1 MKLNGSNN
9 RSFYQGDFKTGIN
22 FYNWILRNN
31 SSFSSGDGKTYYRF
45 NETTLSRTIERI
57 KAILQLGQITSNS
70 ELLDSADVNGFQL
83 YSDSSYQNSKLTV
96 PITGMSE
103 KPATVE
109 VTQNNRLLYRTII
122 PAGPFQLNNISG
134 VSSSQPLHVKVIQD
148 DGTIQ
153 EFDVITSNKDLKN
166 PQSSTSFNFFMGK
179 YRKNSSDERIHTPF
193 ITGFEGGI
201 NYLNHNFLGGM
212 EISSK
217 YKSIVGSVNS
227 VFGEHRPLSTGF
239 GIKYASSSN
248 KGDGFQANANLSL
261 PVSVFSLGLSTIY
274 RSRNY
279 STLYESLQI
288 DNIED
293 PLDDNLANNQTKT
306 SSSLSL
312 SLGNQRYGSLSYS
325 LSYSQYYGDKKDN
338 YSNTISYGKR
348 FPFMSFNISYQKS
361 SNFEDRTFVNINVP
375 INNSSSF
382 STQYQ
387 HYKTS
392 SLTTNYSNYHNDL
405 FRYSIGATA
414 DKDSKDKNISG
425 NINATTAYSQISA
438 TGSFSKG
445 NQKSAM
451 LTASGAIA
459 YSDGLFA
466 TSPVELG
473 DTFGILRV
481 PGQSGILVNSM
492 GGGTTITNHFGT
504 AVIPNLPVNKKTTVL
519 LNTKNLPLNV
529 MLGTTSFDIALA
541 KGTVFSREIPVNTMK
556 QVLLEIK
563 KPDGK
568 PVNTANSVIDDKG
581 NLIGVIMGDGNVI
594 ISNEQIGKPLKVKSD
609 NGDICSVDY
618 SVPEEFN
625 PDFLYEKVDAI
636 CK

>member
-1 MKLNGSNN
+1 
-9 RSFYQGDFKTGIN
+9 
-22 FYNWILRNN
+22 
-31 SSFSSGDGKTYYRF
+31 
-45 NETTLSRTIERI
+45 
-57 KAILQLGQITSNS
+57 
-70 ELLDSADVNGFQL
+70 
-83 YSDSSYQNSKLTV
+83 
-96 PITGMSE
+96 
-103 KPATVE
+103 
-109 VTQNNRLLYRTII
+109 
-122 PAGPFQLNNISG
+122 
-134 VSSSQPLHVKVIQD
+134 
-148 DGTIQ
+148 
-153 EFDVITSNKDLKN
+153 
-166 PQSSTSFNFFMGK
+166 
-179 YRKNSSDERIHTPF
+179 
-193 ITGFEGGI
+193 
-201 NYLNHNFLGGM
+201 
-212 EISSK
+212 
-217 YKSIVGSVNS
+217 
-227 VFGEHRPLSTGF
+227 
-239 GIKYASSSN
+239 
-248 KGDGFQANANLSL
+248 
-261 PVSVFSLGLSTIY
+261 
-274 RSRNY
+274 
-279 STLYESLQI
+279 
-288 DNIED
+288 
-293 PLDDNLANNQTKT
+293 
-306 SSSLSL
+306 
-312 SLGNQRYGSLSYS
+312 
-325 LSYSQYYGDKKDN
+325 
-338 YSNTISYGKR
+338 
-348 FPFMSFNISYQKS
+348 MSFNISYQKS

-438 TGSFSKG
+438 TGSFSNS

-541 KGTVFSREIPVNTMK
+541 KGTVFSREIPINTMK

>member
-1 MKLNGSNN
+1 
-9 RSFYQGDFKTGIN
+9 
-22 FYNWILRNN
+22 
-31 SSFSSGDGKTYYRF
+31 
-45 NETTLSRTIERI
+45 
-57 KAILQLGQITSNS
+57 
-70 ELLDSADVNGFQL
+70 
-83 YSDSSYQNSKLTV
+83 
-96 PITGMSE
+96 
-103 KPATVE
+103 
-109 VTQNNRLLYRTII
+109 
-122 PAGPFQLNNISG
+122 
-134 VSSSQPLHVKVIQD
+134 
-148 DGTIQ
+148 
-153 EFDVITSNKDLKN
+153 
-166 PQSSTSFNFFMGK
+166 
-179 YRKNSSDERIHTPF
+179 
-193 ITGFEGGI
+193 
-201 NYLNHNFLGGM
+201 
-212 EISSK
+212 
-217 YKSIVGSVNS
+217 
-227 VFGEHRPLSTGF
+227 
-239 GIKYASSSN
+239 
-248 KGDGFQANANLSL
+248 
-261 PVSVFSLGLSTIY
+261 
-274 RSRNY
+274 
-279 STLYESLQI
+279 QI

-438 TGSFSKG
+438 TGSFSNS

>member
-1 MKLNGSNN
+1 
-9 RSFYQGDFKTGIN
+9 
-22 FYNWILRNN
+22 
-31 SSFSSGDGKTYYRF
+31 
-45 NETTLSRTIERI
+45 
-57 KAILQLGQITSNS
+57 
-70 ELLDSADVNGFQL
+70 
-83 YSDSSYQNSKLTV
+83 
-96 PITGMSE
+96 
-103 KPATVE
+103 
-109 VTQNNRLLYRTII
+109 
-122 PAGPFQLNNISG
+122 
-134 VSSSQPLHVKVIQD
+134 
-148 DGTIQ
+148 
-153 EFDVITSNKDLKN
+153 
-166 PQSSTSFNFFMGK
+166 
-179 YRKNSSDERIHTPF
+179 
-193 ITGFEGGI
+193 
-201 NYLNHNFLGGM
+201 
-212 EISSK
+212 
-217 YKSIVGSVNS
+217 
-227 VFGEHRPLSTGF
+227 
-239 GIKYASSSN
+239 
-248 KGDGFQANANLSL
+248 
-261 PVSVFSLGLSTIY
+261 
-274 RSRNY
+274 
-279 STLYESLQI
+279 
-288 DNIED
+288 
-293 PLDDNLANNQTKT
+293 
-306 SSSLSL
+306 
-312 SLGNQRYGSLSYS
+312 
-325 LSYSQYYGDKKDN
+325 
-338 YSNTISYGKR
+338 
-348 FPFMSFNISYQKS
+348 
-361 SNFEDRTFVNINVP
+361 
-375 INNSSSF
+375 
-382 STQYQ
+382 
-387 HYKTS
+387 
-392 SLTTNYSNYHNDL
+392 DL

-438 TGSFSKG
+438 TGSFSNN

-473 DTFGILRV
+473 DTFGILHV

-609 NGDICSVDY
+609 NGDICSIDY